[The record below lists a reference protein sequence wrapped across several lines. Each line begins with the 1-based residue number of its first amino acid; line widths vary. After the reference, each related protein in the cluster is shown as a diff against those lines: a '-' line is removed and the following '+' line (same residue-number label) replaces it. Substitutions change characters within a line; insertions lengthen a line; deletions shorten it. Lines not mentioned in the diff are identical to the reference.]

1 MITEM
6 TKTLDHSQKIVKDK
20 ENKLKDLQEVITKSD
35 VELNKSVVK
44 KEKVLKE
51 HSELANTN
59 KSLNQEIDD
68 CLLKILQLES
78 VNKVLQKQVENYIN
92 CDEEARIILDRKQK
106 MSELLQTVS
115 TKLNKTESAIA
126 HLI

>member
-1 MITEM
+1 M
-6 TKTLDHSQKIVKDK
+6 TKTLDHSQKVVKEK
-20 ENKLKDLQEVITKSD
+20 ENKLKDLQELIVKSEA
-35 VELNKSVVK
+35 ELNKSVLK
-44 KEKVLKE
+44 KENVLKE
-51 HSELANTN
+51 HSDLANTN

-106 MSELLQTVS
+106 MSELLQTVT
-115 TKLNKTESAIA
+115 TKLSRT
-126 HLI
+126 